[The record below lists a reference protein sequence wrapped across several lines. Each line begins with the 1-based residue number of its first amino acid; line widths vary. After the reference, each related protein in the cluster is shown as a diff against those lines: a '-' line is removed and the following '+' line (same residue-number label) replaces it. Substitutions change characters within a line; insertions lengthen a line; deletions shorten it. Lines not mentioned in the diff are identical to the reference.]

1 MNMLGYRKFY
11 HRPSSSNEY
20 KKLESRVWMTF
31 PESHFLTD
39 QSGLE
44 FTLSDINLGFLK
56 YFLY

>member
-1 MNMLGYRKFY
+1 MNMLGYRKFC

-44 FTLSDINLGFLK
+44 FTLSDINLGF
-56 YFLY
+56 